1 MTRCSISTALAPL
14 LVGLLIALN
23 APTVG
28 ADVPCFT
35 DG

>member
-1 MTRCSISTALAPL
+1 MTRRSISTALAPL
-14 LVGLLIALN
+14 LVSLLIALSV
-23 APTVG
+23 PTVG